1 MATAVITGCK
11 ASKDQDTVV
20 SVAVEYLVT
29 DLTSTGTGI
38 LAEALGTSGIP
49 SYGDSFGSNANVI
62 CRGLDVAVDIG
73 EDSKIARVTANY
85 TTLGLEDGNYI
96 FRCTSSLSEDI
107 TNSDANGNLV
117 TVSYTYPYPYPTNPS
132 LAGLTVTQSPEMPVQ
147 LPQIVL
153 TATGIDPVSKPVAV
167 VADWVGYINSDS
179 WQGFPAGC
187 WLCTA
192 VPFEAHDLDASPPTY
207 KFTFEFQLNKKGWN
221 QLVQFRDEN
230 GDIPSNL
237 TYGVGRKR
245 IVVQGYK
252 AFGSKFPDA

>member
-29 DLTSTGTGI
+29 GLTSTGTGI
-38 LAEALGTSGIP
+38 LAEALATSGIP
-49 SYGDSFGSNANVI
+49 TYGDSFGSNANVI

-85 TTLGLEDGNYI
+85 TTLGLEDGNYV
-96 FRCTSSLSEDI
+96 FRCTSSLSEDVT
-107 TNSDANGNLV
+107 TNDVNGNPVKLY
-117 TVSYTYPYPYPTNPS
+117 YTYPADYADPS
-132 LAGLTVTQSPEMPVQ
+132 LAGVSVEQSPEMSVQ

-153 TATGIDPVSKPVAV
+153 TATGIDPVAKPVAV
-167 VADWVGYINSDS
+167 VADWVGRVNSDS

-207 KFTFEFQLNKKGWN
+207 KFTFEFQLNRKGWT
-221 QLVQFRDEN
+221 QYPHFRDVN
-230 GDIPSNL
+230 GDIPTDLVYNF
-237 TYGVGRKR
+237 GKKR
-245 IVVQGYK
+245 VVTQPPK
-252 AFGSKFPDA
+252 AFGGKFPDA